1 MGKFSAARNK
11 SRRFLVQAL
20 YQAQIAEVEL
30 SEVVSLFEQDHNM
43 KRADLVFFREVLEGI
58 NENYL
63 SLVSSIEEIGHRPF
77 TESDPIERGILL
89 IGSFELN
96 YKGDI
101 PYKVVIN
108 ECIELAKYFGAS
120 ESFKYI
126 NSVLDSLS
134 KTLRPTEYATR

>member
-58 NENYL
+58 NDNYL

-96 YKGDI
+96 YKSDI

-126 NSVLDSLS
+126 NSVLDTLS

>member
-1 MGKFSAARNK
+1 MIS
-11 SRRFLVQAL
+11 
-20 YQAQIAEVEL
+20 
-30 SEVVSLFEQDHNM
+30 SEVG
-43 KRADLVFFREVLEGI
+43 KEVIKKELPLMPKLPGV
-58 NENYL
+58 Y
-63 SLVSSIEEIGHRPF
+63 RM
-77 TESDPIERGILL
+77 
-89 IGSFELN
+89 LN